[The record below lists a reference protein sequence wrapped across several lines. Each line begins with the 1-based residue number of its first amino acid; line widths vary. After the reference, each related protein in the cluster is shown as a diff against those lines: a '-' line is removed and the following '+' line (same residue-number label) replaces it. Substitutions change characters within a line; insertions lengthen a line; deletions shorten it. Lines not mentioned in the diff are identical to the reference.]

1 MYDTLLDSICVIHI
15 TSCDYPHIRTI
26 LRNNNKI
33 ARIYKS
39 TMRNTLFYTTMTN
52 HRPSLGHNTTTTTVV
67 AGRTYTGSSSAAT
80 TEPRQFRA
88 TAARDPSDPSPNI
101 PAQPVLRDML
111 ARSTQPIFSVSAMFR
126 MKVGGGCGSCGH

>member
-1 MYDTLLDSICVIHI
+1 
-15 TSCDYPHIRTI
+15 
-26 LRNNNKI
+26 
-33 ARIYKS
+33 
-39 TMRNTLFYTTMTN
+39 MRNTLFYTTMTN
-52 HRPSLGHNTTTTTVV
+52 HRPSIGHNTPPPMAVV
-67 AGRTYTGSSSAAT
+67 VGRRYTGPSSAET

-126 MKVGGGCGSCGH
+126 MKAGGGCGSCGH

>member
-1 MYDTLLDSICVIHI
+1 
-15 TSCDYPHIRTI
+15 
-26 LRNNNKI
+26 
-33 ARIYKS
+33 
-39 TMRNTLFYTTMTN
+39 MRNTLFYTTMTN

-67 AGRTYTGSSSAAT
+67 VGRTYTGPSSSLSSSAAT

-126 MKVGGGCGSCGH
+126 MKAGGGCGSCGH